1 MLNPLDLVT
10 IQTNKIHMIDP
21 HRIIRRDKKRKKSFF
36 KCCKK
41 QKQSVIG

>member
-21 HRIIRRDKKRKKSFF
+21 HRIIRRDLKKERNHFSNAAK
-36 KCCKK
+36 
-41 QKQSVIG
+41 KQSVIG

>member
-21 HRIIRRDKKRKKSFF
+21 HRIIRRDLKKERNHFSNAAKNKN
-36 KCCKK
+36 K
-41 QKQSVIG
+41 V